1 MWSLAGKDCNCADF
15 SRHAALNAKRLPGIS
30 CLVFR
35 DTVAVLTRMTDA
47 GLIDDTGN
55 RPAYIHENQT
65 DSPSDG
71 GIGAYSWP
79 KAIDAAINVELLH
92 CRAIHNKQWSRA
104 AGGCRD
110 TMQIE
115 MLLAH

>member
-15 SRHAALNAKRLPGIS
+15 SRHAALNAKRLPGITR
-30 CLVFR
+30 LVFR

-71 GIGAYSWP
+71 GIGAYSLP
-79 KAIDAAINVELLH
+79 KSIDAAINVELLH
-92 CRAIHNKQWSRA
+92 CRAIINYLWCLTS
-104 AGGCRD
+104 GGDRD
-110 TMQIE
+110 TMHIE
-115 MLLAH
+115 M